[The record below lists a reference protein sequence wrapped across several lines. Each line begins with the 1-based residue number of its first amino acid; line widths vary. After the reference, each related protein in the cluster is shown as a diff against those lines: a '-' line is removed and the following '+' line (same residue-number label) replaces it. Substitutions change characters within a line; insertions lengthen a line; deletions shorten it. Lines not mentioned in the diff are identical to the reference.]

1 MSLQQLLL
9 RIVQDPNY
17 TTKGATLTWEE
28 LDDNL
33 RLIADAIRELGNI
46 DPGGIE
52 AYDPEKEYKLGD
64 YASYQN
70 NLWEYIYPT
79 PSTGNAPGVGS
90 SYWAIR
96 SAGALA
102 HQQNTDT
109 HTTSD
114 RFGIGDGNG
123 PQKGI
128 FIRGLAVEPEIR
140 FNNDI
145 GTWEVSV
152 DGVTFI
158 PLGYTG
164 PKQVTTPAVTGDIQ
178 LDMSKQFMGVFR
190 GTGIL
195 DAAGNHG
202 IYIHPNPG
210 EENVMAAMAAFYV
223 QIEAG
228 AVIAFDEYHLFS
240 DPRFNA
246 VSRQWTAMETG
257 WYKMTFTWTG
267 QHWLTE
273 ISQSVF
279 V

>member
-9 RIVQDPNY
+9 RIVNDPSY

-33 RLIADAIRELGNI
+33 RLLADAIRELGNMTA
-46 DPGGIE
+46 GGIS
-52 AYDPEKEYKLGD
+52 AYDPEKEYELGD

-79 PSTGNAPGVGS
+79 PSTGNAPGVSS

-109 HTTSD
+109 HTTSN
-114 RFGIGDGNG
+114 RFGIGDGNTSL
-123 PQKGI
+123 KGI
-128 FIRGLAVEPEIR
+128 FARGLVGIEPEIR
-140 FNNDI
+140 FNNNL
-145 GTWEVSV
+145 GAWEVSI

-158 PLGYTG
+158 PIGYTG
-164 PKQVTTPAVTGDIQ
+164 PKEIETESAANNIQ

-190 GTGIL
+190 GTDML
-195 DAAGNHG
+195 
-202 IYIHPNPG
+202 
-210 EENVMAAMAAFYV
+210 EEGGDHSLSIVPAPTTHAAMAVFYV
-223 QIEAG
+223 QVEAG
-228 AVIAFDEYHLFS
+228 AVIAFDSYHLFS
-240 DPRFNA
+240 DARFNA
-246 VSRQWTAMETG
+246 VDREWTALETG

-267 QHWLTE
+267 QHWITE